1 MILWQS
7 LCRIKAI
14 ASISIELLIHFFLFA
29 WSFDYRA
36 FVICN
41 DDTHLTWCYKIDPT
55 VNAKTFESILEHIKY
70 HFFERQVRLILLIL
84 DHTRHYLSSKK
95 LKGLDFLGMFNI
107 NFGLITR
114 ELSENYI
121 PLEKFMAIAFFKK
134 INITE
139 LMVYFEFCRVSY
151 DHFIVY

>member
-1 MILWQS
+1 M
-7 LCRIKAI
+7 
-14 ASISIELLIHFFLFA
+14 
-29 WSFDYRA
+29 
-36 FVICN
+36 
-41 DDTHLTWCYKIDPT
+41 
-55 VNAKTFESILEHIKY
+55 
-70 HFFERQVRLILLIL
+70 IL

-121 PLEKFMAIAFFKK
+121 PLKKFMAIAFFKK

-139 LMVYFEFCRVSY
+139 LMVYFEFFRVSY